1 MNYLIEHAKH
11 RVWCNPS
18 MDRSATIK
26 LQRLSKPDGVIKT
39 ITMPWFKQ
47 PLPDPTSLYHVF
59 FIGHIPT
66 FNLGMDKRMVTNR
79 WYNLCDVMSNNFLI
93 LNIFK
98 GSAID
103 INKALTY
110 ILFTATKGA
119 ILAIKNSMFM
129 DFSEST
135 FYCRIYKNS
144 YFSSNRRTDVGL
156 GIECLA
162 LASYTNSQLVNF
174 VNAHNEKTLLDKGDA
189 LACVNGFWY
198 HRLNTQYINDSSVID
213 SVYDEAIIGIKDI
226 YIDQLQTFLSDKDK
240 KRKYLVHLDKANDSS
255 IYYYDDCD
263 FYVGY
268 SSAEQPMVSVRIPT
282 TDVKNIRQITHQ
294 DYSLCIDYISL
305 IIRRYFGDIDEKYI
319 KLWVVVRQSGYDRA
333 LWYVNDKIRAL
344 YKLSDRDIIDA
355 MVNIDSTV
363 WFWNSE
369 HLESSAYPMLM
380 GALDDID
387 QSTVVQCYGYRGLVK
402 ALSNAL
408 INVESNSDMTIEVPY
423 NYQTTAV
430 VIDYDKNRYLHS
442 IESIDHQRLYAIDHN
457 SALIEFVQTPLSD
470 GYQHE
475 SVGVEKHCLIITL
488 HFTVA
493 YNYYRVWLNN
503 KALIRHIDY
512 KLVNQ
517 QLYIYNKEFLH
528 SDLSTITIV
537 ADGLKAQDY
546 TLEWGYVIDNMI
558 SINSIYNYYD
568 DRLIKVIT
576 NGQVYGIDEIMR
588 LENKEPTLRI
598 KEGSPYCVEQLNP
611 EVNYPNIDFDA
622 LYLDAVSKEAL
633 IQDYLSLKI
642 PQSTDIPLSMIDGYY
657 CLYSIF
663 VARII
668 YDLQIEDLLIPDG
681 RVDDTELD
689 KLLTAY
695 KPLLDIDIGRD
706 SLNTSYVRIHP
717 HPYQHTL
724 LVTEK
729 QYAFIER
736 IISLYQLSISD
747 LSAFLEIEN

>member
-1 MNYLIEHAKH
+1 MNYLIEHAKQW
-11 RVWCNPS
+11 VWCNPS
-18 MDRSATIK
+18 MDRSVNIK
-26 LQRLSKPDGVIKT
+26 LQRISKLDGVIKT
-39 ITMPWFKQ
+39 ITMPWFEQ

-66 FNLGMDKRMVTNR
+66 FNLGIDSRMVTNR
-79 WYNLCDVMSNNFLI
+79 WYNLCDLMSNNFLI

-103 INKALTY
+103 INKALVY

-119 ILAIKNSMFM
+119 ILAIKNTLSV
-129 DFSEST
+129 DFGEST
-135 FYCRIYKNS
+135 FYCRVYKNS
-144 YFSSNRRTDVGL
+144 YFSSNRRADNGL

-162 LASYTNSQLVNF
+162 LETYTNSQLVDF
-174 VNAHNEKTLLDKGDA
+174 VNAHNEKTLLNKGDA

-213 SVYDEAIIGIKDI
+213 SVYDEAIVGIKGF
-226 YIDQLQTFLSDKDK
+226 YIDQLQTFLSNNDK
-240 KRKYLVHLDKANDSS
+240 KRKYVVHLDKADNSP

-268 SSAEQPMVSVRIPT
+268 SNAKQSMVAIRVPT
-282 TDVKNIRQITHQ
+282 VDVKTIRQLTHQ
-294 DYSLCIDYISL
+294 DYSLSIDYTSL
-305 IIRRYFGDIDEKYI
+305 IIRQYFSDIDEKSI
-319 KLWVVVRQSGYDRA
+319 KLWVVVRQSGYDRP

-344 YKLSDRDIIDA
+344 YKLSDSDIVDA

-369 HLESSAYPMLM
+369 HLESSAYPALM
-380 GALDDID
+380 GALCDID
-387 QSTVVQCYGYRGLVK
+387 QSTVVKGYGYRGLVK

-408 INVESNSDMTIEVPY
+408 INVESTSDAVIEVPY
-423 NYQTTAV
+423 NYQSAST

-442 IESIDHQRLYAIDHN
+442 IQSIDNQRLYPINHN
-457 SALIEFVQTPLSD
+457 SALIEFVQTALPD
-470 GYQHE
+470 GYQRL
-475 SVGVEKHCLIITL
+475 SVGVEKHCLIIAL
-488 HFTVA
+488 RFTPA

-503 KALIRHIDY
+503 KALIRNIDY

-528 SDLSTITIV
+528 TDLSTIVIV
-537 ADGLKAQDY
+537 ADGLKPQDY
-546 TLEWGYVIDNMI
+546 ILEWGYVIDNMI
-558 SINSIYNYYD
+558 SINSIYDYYD

-588 LENKEPTLRI
+588 LENKQATLTI
-598 KEGSPYCVEQLNP
+598 KQGSPYCVEQLTP
-611 EVNYPNIDFDA
+611 TVDYPNIDFEA
-622 LYLDAVSKEAL
+622 LYLEAVSKEAL

-642 PQSTDIPLSMIDGYY
+642 PQSTDIPLTMIEGYY

-663 VARII
+663 LARII
-668 YDLQIEDLLIPDG
+668 YDLQIEDLVIPDG
-681 RVDDTELD
+681 RVDDAQLD
-689 KLLTAY
+689 TLLTAY
-695 KPLLDIDIGRD
+695 KPLLDSDIACD
-706 SLNTSYVRIHP
+706 SLNDSYVRIHP

-724 LVTEK
+724 IVTEK
-729 QYAFIER
+729 QYAIVER
-736 IISLYQLSISD
+736 IIRLYQLTISD